1 MAEDLPRAN
10 NSSKKSRKDR
20 KRSGK
25 GVGKPVDGNKRQKL
39 EDNKEETILKKPSAH
54 SSRKDTLKQTEQ
66 ESIQNG
72 RNVSTKNGKISNIAK
87 SVTGS
92 STPDLAFNQKSIKE
106 SKMKVLP
113 INGDLSLKGRKSLRL
128 RKREGNLE
136 ECKGCTC
143 KKSQCI
149 KLYCE

>member
-1 MAEDLPRAN
+1 MAEDLPKA
-10 NSSKKSRKDR
+10 KKSRKDR
-20 KRSGK
+20 KRSNRND
-25 GVGKPVDGNKRQKL
+25 GKPVDGSKRQKL
-39 EDNKEETILKKPSAH
+39 EDNKEGTISGKPSSH
-54 SSRKDTLKQTEQ
+54 SSRKDIFKQTAR
-66 ESIQNG
+66 ESIQKG
-72 RNVSTKNGKISNIAK
+72 RNVSTKNDNISSIHK

-92 STPDLAFNQKSIKE
+92 STPDLTINQKSIKG
-106 SKMKVLP
+106 SKMKVLSTD
-113 INGDLSLKGRKSLRL
+113 GDLKLKGRKSLRL